1 MKTKSFLI
9 AALIVLSAGMY
20 AVAGDEPGNSGFAVL
35 SVKGSETVKV
45 IYKSEIVEK
54 VKLNLYNEQGTL
66 LFSETRSGNGFIRPL
81 NLKGLP
87 YGEYT
92 VELISA
98 AGKRTEK
105 ISYESKT
112 ATPYFHVSKVTSTVD
127 KYLLSVKDEN
137 ANSKINI
144 RIYDN
149 SNNLIHDE
157 VKEISGSFA
166 QLYAIKNFK
175 NSVTFEI
182 SDASGNVKVVSF

>member
-20 AVAGDEPGNSGFAVL
+20 AVAGDEPGTSGFAVL

-45 IYKSEIVEK
+45 IYKSETVEK
-54 VKLNLYNEQGTL
+54 VKLNLYNAKGIL
-66 LFSETRSGNGFIRPL
+66 LFSETRSGSGFIRPL

-87 YGEYT
+87 YGQYT

-105 ISYESKT
+105 INYESKI
-112 ATPYFHVSKVTSTVD
+112 AAPYFHVSKVKSTVD
-127 KYLLSVKDEN
+127 KFLLSVKDEN
-137 ANSKINI
+137 ESAKINI

-157 VKEISGSFA
+157 IKQISGSFA
-166 QLYAIKNFK
+166 QLYNIKNF
-175 NSVTFEI
+175 NSVTFQI
-182 SDASGNVKVVSF
+182 SDEAGNIKVVSF